1 MQTIEYKKETKK
13 LTLYNG
19 PYLNDCNVITVIEG
33 VDDIVVNGS
42 YYAAVGDEKT
52 KLKVPIKKTNI
63 IYL

>member
-1 MQTIEYKKETKK
+1 MQTIEYNKETKK

-19 PYLNDCNVITVIEG
+19 PYVGNNYVIVVIEG
-33 VDDIVVNGS
+33 VDSIVANNS
-42 YYAAVGDEKT
+42 YYEAIGDKKS

>member
-1 MQTIEYKKETKK
+1 MQTIEYNKETKK

-19 PYLNDCNVITVIEG
+19 VNVGNNYVIVVIEG
-33 VDDIVVNGS
+33 VDDIVDNGS
-42 YYAAVGDEKT
+42 YYAAVGGEKT